1 MYRFA
6 QVLVT
11 AVAIT
16 QVPLG
21 QTQEAGPTPWIG
33 IGYAVDAE
41 TPEVRVVSLPYRSPA
56 EDAGVLLN
64 DVIVGM
70 DGSDFDV
77 AASDLGTVF
86 RESIAEREVGDRV
99 VLRVVRGGET
109 PIDITVEI
117 GERPAGIG
125 GIKEFSSFEDVRNA
139 FPTAIQTGEALAHSL
154 IEAFGIEDDYE
165 DLLSRLARLSD
176 RGDLFRL
183 SRVAYIQNEPF
194 QLQTVGE
201 KTFDEIR
208 TAMTR
213 WEPQSIVRSAAQWLD
228 AGTQTPTP
236 LETGLSLEAHLEQL
250 TRLLSRIA
258 ASREAAFSGLS
269 VDDRQ
274 YVEDN
279 LDDLFTTFA
288 DQIDIQADP
297 DRERWKQNARVLEL
311 VEQVDLVKLAEG
323 AALLSSVTDDSY
335 LEELE
340 LAVRTAWEAAGS
352 PEGIFINRAS
362 PIGQIILGGTGSTWY
377 DQNAAILL
385 DLDGKDFY
393 TNNAGSPRADD
404 MPAALLIDFAGDDAY
419 EATLDWTQ
427 SAARM
432 GYGLLIDRDGNDNY
446 VGQDWAQGAA
456 VLGASLFIDEAG
468 DDVYRSR
475 QYAQGAAAWGMALHI
490 DREGDDRYDAGQLA
504 QGLGMAGG
512 AGWLLNAEGNDTYY
526 AKGLRPTAY
535 GDPGI
540 FDSWS
545 QGSGVGFRG
554 LHSGGAAI
562 LYDGGGRD
570 RYEAGNFSQGGG
582 YYFGVGF
589 LHDHGADDDTYIGSR
604 YNQGFA
610 AHQAIGYFN
619 ESGGNDYYTARHA
632 VAQGIAWDEAIV
644 LFIDRAGDDVYEGA
658 QSFSQGASAHNG
670 FCVFLDLGGYNRF
683 DYSIAQASAGPN
695 DYHGGTSFSLFVA
708 ANGDDNVYDSGM
720 DPFSIRLSGEH
731 GVFVDLP
738 GSIDEA
744 IDSEIWLD
752 LIDSSR

>member
-1 MYRFA
+1 MYKIA
-6 QVLVT
+6 LVLVT

-16 QVPLG
+16 PVPLG
-21 QTQEAGPTPWIG
+21 QAQEAGPTPWIG

-41 TPEVRVVSLPYRSPA
+41 TSGAHVVSLPYRSPA
-56 EDAGVLLN
+56 EDAGVLVN

-86 RESIAEREVGDRV
+86 RESIAERAVGDRV
-99 VLRVVRGGET
+99 VLRVVREGET

-125 GIKEFSSFEDVRNA
+125 GIKEFSSFEGVENA
-139 FPTAIQTGEALAHSL
+139 FPTAIQPGEELAHSL

-208 TAMTR
+208 TAMAQ

-228 AGTQTPTP
+228 AGTQTPAP

-269 VDDRQ
+269 ADDRQ
-274 YVEDN
+274 YLEDN
-279 LDDLFTTFA
+279 LADLFTTFA

-297 DRERWKQNARVLEL
+297 DRERWKRNARVLEL
-311 VEQVDLVKLAEG
+311 VGQVDFVKLAEG

-362 PIGQIILGGTGSTWY
+362 PIGQIVLGGTGSTWY
-377 DQNAAILL
+377 DQNTAILL
-385 DLDGKDFY
+385 DLDGSDFY

-404 MPAALLIDFAGDDAY
+404 MPAALLIDFGGDDAY
-419 EATLDWTQ
+419 EATFDWTQ
-427 SAARM
+427 GAALM

-456 VLGASLFIDEAG
+456 VLGASLFVDEAG
-468 DDVYRSR
+468 DDVCRSR
-475 QYAQGAAAWGMALHI
+475 QYAQGAAAWGVALHI

-512 AGWLLNAEGNDTYY
+512 AGWLLNAEGNDAYY
-526 AKGLRPTAY
+526 AKGLRPTGY

-554 LHSGGAAI
+554 LYSGGAAI

-582 YYFGVGF
+582 YYFGIGF
-589 LHDHGADDDTYIGSR
+589 LHDHGGDDDTYIGSR

-670 FCVFLDLGGYNRF
+670 FCVFLDLGGTNRF
-683 DYSIAQASAGPN
+683 NYSTAQASAGPN

-708 ANGDDNVYDSGM
+708 ADGDDNVYDSGM

-731 GVFVDLP
+731 GVFADLP

-752 LIDSSR
+752 LINSSR

>member
-6 QVLVT
+6 RVLVC
-11 AVAIT
+11 AVAVT
-16 QVPLG
+16 LVPPG
-21 QTQEAGPTPWIG
+21 QAQETGPTPWIG
-33 IGYAVDAE
+33 IGYTVDPE
-41 TPEVRVVSLPYRSPA
+41 TPGVRVVSLPYRSPA
-56 EDAGVLLN
+56 EDAGVRLDDL
-64 DVIVGM
+64 IVGM
-70 DGSDFDV
+70 DGRDFDDS
-77 AASDLGTVF
+77 SDLGITF
-86 RESIAEREVGDRV
+86 RESIAEREVRSRV
-99 VLRVVRGGET
+99 VLRVVRAGEM
-109 PIDITVEI
+109 PIDIPVEI

-125 GIKEFSSFEDVRNA
+125 GIKEFSSFEDVENEY
-139 FPTAIQTGEALAHSL
+139 PTAIQPGEELAQSL

-165 DLLSRLARLSD
+165 DLRSRLARLSD
-176 RGDLFRL
+176 RSDLFRL
-183 SRVAYIQNEPF
+183 SRVAYIQHEPF

-201 KTFDEIR
+201 KTLDEIQ

-213 WEPQSIVRSAAQWLD
+213 WEPSSIVGLAAQWLD
-228 AGTQTPTP
+228 AGGDTPTP

-269 VDDRQ
+269 TEDRQ

-279 LDDLFTTFA
+279 LDDLFATFA
-288 DQIDIQADP
+288 NRIDIQADQ

-311 VEQVDLVKLAEG
+311 VDQVDLVKLAEG
-323 AALLSSVTDDSY
+323 AALLSSVTDDAY

-340 LAVRTAWEAAGS
+340 SAVRTAWEAAGR

-362 PIGQIILGGTGSTWY
+362 AIGQIIVGGTGSTWY
-377 DQNAAILL
+377 DRDATILL
-385 DLDGKDFY
+385 DLDGRDFY

-419 EATLDWTQ
+419 EATLDWAQ
-427 SAARM
+427 GAARM
-432 GYGLLIDRDGNDNY
+432 GYGLLIDRDGNDSY
-446 VGQDWAQGAA
+446 LGQDWAQGAA
-456 VLGASLFIDEAG
+456 VLGASLFVDEAG

-475 QYAQGAAAWGMALHI
+475 QYAQGAAAWGVALHI

-504 QGLGMAGG
+504 QGLGMPGG

-526 AKGLRPTAY
+526 AKGLRPTGY

-589 LHDHGADDDTYIGSR
+589 LHDHGGDDDTYIGSR

-619 ESGGNDYYTARHA
+619 DSGGNDYYTTRHA

-644 LFIDRAGDDVYEGA
+644 LFIDRGGDDVYEGA

-670 FCVFLDLGGYNRF
+670 FCVFLDLGGHNRF
-683 DYSIAQASAGPN
+683 DYNTSQASAGPN

-708 ANGDDNVYDSGM
+708 ADGDDNVYDSGM
-720 DPFSIRLSGEH
+720 DPSSIRLTGEH
-731 GVFVDLP
+731 GVFADLP
-738 GSIDEA
+738 GSIAEA
-744 IDSEIWLD
+744 IDSGIWRD
-752 LIDSSR
+752 LIDTPR